1 MSRFSQVST
10 VFDGRKLAALSDV
23 FRLCTR
29 RFVSAGLSARS
40 TPATFYLARWIV
52 RRCNT
57 FLSAR
62 TLASPS
68 VLIFRLSRSSL
79 SLKGNLCYPLREAC
93 RIVVVCDRQHRWP
106 PVRESNRE
114 MASRGLASSKQIV
127 RKAGSRLNFQ
137 RKVYDYSS
145 VGAHS
150 YRIERITSGGR
161 S

>member
-10 VFDGRKLAALSDV
+10 VFDGRELVALSDV
-23 FRLCTR
+23 FRLCTKIR
-29 RFVSAGLSARS
+29 IYRFVRARCSGHVLSRS
-40 TPATFYLARWIV
+40 LDRAPSQR
-52 RRCNT
+52 
-57 FLSAR
+57 SSPR

-68 VLIFRLSRSSL
+68 VLIFRLSGSSL
-79 SLKGNLCYPLREAC
+79 SLERNLRDPLRKAC
-93 RIVVVCDRQHRWP
+93 RIVVVRDRQHRWP
-106 PVRESNRE
+106 PVRESSRE

-150 YRIERITSGGR
+150 YRIERITTGGR

>member
-1 MSRFSQVST
+1 MVESWPRCPTFFDFAHEDSYLPVCLRAVLRPRFIS
-10 VFDGRKLAALSDV
+10 LAGSCAV
-23 FRLCTR
+23 ATR
-29 RFVSAGLSARS
+29 SSL
-40 TPATFYLARWIV
+40 
-52 RRCNT
+52 
-57 FLSAR
+57 R

-93 RIVVVCDRQHRWP
+93 RVVVVCDRQHRWP

>member
-1 MSRFSQVST
+1 MKESR
-10 VFDGRKLAALSDV
+10 
-23 FRLCTR
+23 
-29 RFVSAGLSARS
+29 
-40 TPATFYLARWIV
+40 P
-52 RRCNT
+52 RCPT
-57 FLSAR
+57 FLDFAHEDSYLPVCSRAMLRPRLISLAGSCVIATRSSLR

-79 SLKGNLCYPLREAC
+79 SLQRNLCDPLREAC